1 MSERDITIPPTADEL
16 RLALNILHRKA
27 VQDYRASIECEKRGE
42 KLAAQAYGKRD
53 YDLMSAVALII
64 ACLEGELPGT

>member
-16 RLALNILHRKA
+16 RTALNILHRKA
-27 VQDYRASIECEKRGE
+27 VQDYRTSIEYEKRGDFVV
-42 KLAAQAYGKRD
+42 AQAYGRRD

-64 ACLEGELPGT
+64 ACLEGELPGI